1 MRRGFPYARGASQG
15 RCVETADWDVL
26 QDVLRREATMVM
38 RLTSFTLIWHKGALS
53 RILGVISLVL
63 GAIWQGNTVVIAQL
77 SSGGQVPQ
85 PLYYTGLAL
94 LHEGEFR
101 DALQAFD
108 SCYRSA
114 MKFGTRRFMDSV
126 CYLAMMGECYY
137 HMGQLDKAY
146 ESYSAAVEL
155 ALSYPTWMN
164 QVILPPSGASPLS
177 TANQV
182 IPWGQRTRTNPLGQ
196 VPSTGLY
203 TYAQMIVDPSLI
215 ERGAIVPQEARAIN
229 VVEIIRCTALALRR
243 RIELLGPLS
252 LADPLS
258 KPASG
263 VFSAQYTQPN
273 HWSQCW
279 GDLLAGLA
287 AISEGRID
295 AAIPLLTRS
304 TMVGGQFEHQ
314 LSGIALIELGK
325 LALARADYGAAL
337 NFFQEAS
344 YDAFYYGDALML
356 EEALRWAAVAHLVSR
371 SQTMYPVL
379 PAALNWA
386 KSKRLPLVQASLDVS
401 LAEQALATGNLGMAS
416 TALEDAQGIISRRQM
431 SSGRLAAR
439 LAFLRAVSLL
449 QSGATAQGESALQAA
464 LPAMRGTSLWL
475 FQISRLSRVYTSGQV
490 SLRGPITPR
499 AAHDLYGLL
508 LRDPTNLDWA
518 VDPME
523 CLAVISTPHVPLYE
537 QWFAIAWARRQWE
550 DALEIADRARRH
562 RFQSALPMGG
572 RLDALRRL
580 LEGPEALLDN
590 QARLEKQNLLNRYP
604 QFAELSKQSQQLRQE
619 LLTGN
624 LIPQTEEQQV
634 ALQKKWE
641 AWSAIVAK
649 QEALLRAMAV
659 DRNAVG
665 VPFPPVLPGK
675 EIRQR
680 LPQGTILWTFFA
692 AGNEVYVFYV
702 GSDQYD
708 VWQLRGGQV
717 AAQKLLMQF
726 LTQLGFQDGN
736 REFTV
741 KELSETGWQ
750 TAGANLLNFLVA
762 GSKADLGADF
772 DRLIV
777 VPDGV
782 LWYLPFEALTIKADD
797 NQHLPLVAKHRLHY
811 AISSSMAVIDT
822 PRALPPQPRT
832 LIFQGRL
839 NPQEDSAAQQQRT
852 AKLLEVVPGAV
863 VVGASANS
871 PPGHMAAGLFDQ
883 MLVFEDLGDC
893 SRPLSITPLPL
904 QKASTTLGE
913 WLQLPMGRPN
923 FVVLPGFHMATES
936 ALRKSDISL
945 GGQEVFLAAAAL
957 QASGTQTILLGRWRT
972 GGESLT
978 TLLREFLQEWPE
990 KSADESLQRAM
1001 LLVMTEP
1008 LDASHEP
1015 RVQKRSGD
1023 PPAKKGHPLFWA
1035 NLLLIDSGQAR
1046 SFKAPGDAA
1055 GVGNPQPPGEQ
1066 QPEEKGKE
1074 DQPEPRGED
1083 KPERN

>member
-1 MRRGFPYARGASQG
+1 MS
-15 RCVETADWDVL
+15 
-26 QDVLRREATMVM
+26 M
-38 RLTSFTLIWHKGALS
+38 RLAKLAFNRPT
-53 RILGVISLVL
+53 GVPLRS
-63 GAIWQGNTVVIAQL
+63 AVVIALLAAGCWQWPTSVVAQL

-164 QVILPPSGASPLS
+164 QVILPPTGATPLS
-177 TANQV
+177 TANRA
-182 IPWGQRTRTNPLGQ
+182 IPWGQRSRANPLGQ

-203 TYAQMIVDPSLI
+203 TYAQIIVDPSLI

-229 VVEIIRCTALALRR
+229 VLEIMKCTALALRR

-287 AISEGRID
+287 AMSEGRID

-304 TMVGGQFEHQ
+304 TTVGGQFEHQ

-337 NFFQEAS
+337 SFFQEAS
-344 YDAFYYGDALML
+344 YDAYYYGDALML

-371 SQTMYPVL
+371 SQTVYPVL
-379 PAALNWA
+379 PAALSWV

-401 LAEQALATGNLGMAS
+401 LAEQALATGNLAVAS
-416 TALEDAQGIISRRQM
+416 TALDDAQGIISRRQM

-439 LAFLRAVSLL
+439 LSFLRAALLL
-449 QSGATAQGESALQAA
+449 QSGATAQGESALHAA
-464 LPAMRGTSLWL
+464 LPAMRSTSLWL
-475 FQISRLSRVYTSGQV
+475 FQISRLSRIYTSGQV

-499 AAHDLYGLL
+499 TAHELYALL

-523 CLAVISTPHVPLYE
+523 CLAVLSTPHIPLYE
-537 QWFAIAWARRQWE
+537 QWFAIAWGRRQWE

-562 RFQSALPMGG
+562 RFQSMLPLGG

-590 QARLEKQNLLNRYP
+590 QARLEKQNLLARYP

-641 AWSAIVAK
+641 AWNAVVAK
-649 QEALLRAMAV
+649 QEGLLRAMAV

-680 LPQGTILWTFFA
+680 LPQGTVLWSFFA
-692 AGNEVYVFYV
+692 AGNDVYVFYV
-702 GSDQYD
+702 ASDQYD

-717 AAQKLLMQF
+717 AAQKLVMQF

-741 KELSETGWQ
+741 KELLEAGWES
-750 TAGANLLNFLVA
+750 AGANLLNFLVA
-762 GSKADLGADF
+762 GSKADLTADF
-772 DRLIV
+772 DRLVI

-782 LWYLPFEALTIKADD
+782 LWYLPFEALTIKAD
-797 NQHLPLVAKHRLHY
+797 NQHLPLVAKHRLYY
-811 AISSSMAVIDT
+811 AISSSMAVAEAS
-822 PRALPPQPRT
+822 RALPPQPRT

-839 NPQEDSAAQQQRT
+839 NPQEDPAAQQQRT
-852 AKLLEVVPGAV
+852 SKLLEVVPGAV
-863 VVGASANS
+863 VLGPSANS
-871 PPGHMAAGLFDQ
+871 PPAHMLAGLFDQ
-883 MLVFEDLGDC
+883 LLVLEDLGDC
-893 SRPLSITPLPL
+893 SRPLSVTPLPL
-904 QKASTTLGE
+904 QKVSSTVGE
-913 WLQLPMGRPN
+913 WLQLPLGRPHL
-923 FVVLPGFHMATES
+923 VVLPGFHMATES
-936 ALRKSDISL
+936 GLRKSDISL
-945 GGQEVFLAAAAL
+945 GGQEIFLAATAL
-957 QASGTQTILLGRWRT
+957 QASGAHTMLLGRWRT

-990 KSADESLQRAM
+990 RSADESLRRAM

-1008 LDASHEP
+1008 LDPSHEP

-1023 PPAKKGHPLFWA
+1023 PEAKKGHPLFWA
-1035 NLLLIDSGQAR
+1035 NLLLIDSGQGQPT
-1046 SFKAPGDAA
+1046 KAPGEAPA
-1055 GVGNPQPPGEQ
+1055 VGNPQPAEEQ
-1066 QPEEKGKE
+1066 G
-1074 DQPEPRGED
+1074 PEPKDQKENAD
-1083 KPERN
+1083 HAKPKEEAKPELNREKAP